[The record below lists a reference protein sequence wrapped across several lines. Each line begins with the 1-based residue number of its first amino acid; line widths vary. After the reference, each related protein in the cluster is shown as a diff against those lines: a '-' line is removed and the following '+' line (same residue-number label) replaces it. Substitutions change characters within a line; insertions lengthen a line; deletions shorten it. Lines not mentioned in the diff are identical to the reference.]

1 MASPF
6 DFAAT
11 SFEQYRALPEGVPEA
26 IRKAIWD
33 LAGARSSRRIL
44 DLGAGSGRF
53 GRAFIEAHDVYIG
66 ADLSFSMLREF
77 HAQSPF
83 APLVQADGGCLPF
96 RDESFDLV
104 LLMQVLSGAQNWR
117 NLLVETVRVIVPGG
131 FVVVG
136 HTVMPRDGIDALM
149 RRQLSQVLEQ
159 MGIAAPEPKKSRQ
172 QALEWFYAG
181 ASWRSHSTAASWTT
195 QRTARQ
201 FLDRHRSGAR
211 FSILPSATQETAL
224 EKMSAWAKKKFGS
237 LDRVFSEQHSFELDV
252 FRIGVA

>member
-6 DFAAT
+6 DFAAA
-11 SFEQYRALPEGVPEA
+11 SFERYRALPEGVPGA
-26 IRKAIWD
+26 IRKTIWD
-33 LAGARSSRRIL
+33 LTGPRSSRRIL

-53 GRAFIEAHDVYIG
+53 GRVFVEAHDSYTG

-77 HAQSPF
+77 RAQS
-83 APLVQADGGCLPF
+83 ASAALVQADGGCLPF

-104 LLMQVLSGAQNWR
+104 LLMQVLSGAHNWR

-136 HTVMPRDGIDALM
+136 HTVAPPEGIDALM
-149 RRQLSQVLEQ
+149 KRQLSRVLEE
-159 MGIAAPEPKKSRQ
+159 MGAAPPEPKKSRQ

-181 ASWRSHSTAASWTT
+181 ATGRSHTTASSWTT
-195 QRTARQ
+195 DRTARQ

-211 FSILPSATQETAL
+211 FSTLPSATQETAL
-224 EKMSAWAKKKFGS
+224 KKMAAWAIQKFGS
-237 LDRVFSEQHSFELDV
+237 LDKVFSEQHSFELDV
-252 FRIGVA
+252 FRIGAG